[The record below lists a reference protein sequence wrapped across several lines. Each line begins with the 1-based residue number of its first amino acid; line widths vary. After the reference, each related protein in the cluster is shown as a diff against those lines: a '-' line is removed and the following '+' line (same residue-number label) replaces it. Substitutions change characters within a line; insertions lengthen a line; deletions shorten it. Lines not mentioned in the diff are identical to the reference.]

1 MDKGKVEEILLRLRG
16 IKGLYWGC
24 NENDWGW

>member
-24 NENDWGW
+24 NEND